1 MPTIYTIGFTQKPLR
16 RFVEL
21 LQKASVDAVI
31 DIRLR
36 NVSQLAGWAKR
47 DDLAYILAL
56 VGIAYEHQPDLAP
69 TAEILDTYRKDH
81 DWERYV
87 RRFGPLLVERKAQT
101 QGESLLQRYQAPCL
115 LCSEAT
121 AEQCHRRLVA
131 EFWRIHLPNLD
142 IVHL

>member
-1 MPTIYTIGFTQKPLR
+1 MPTLYTIGFTQKPLQH
-16 RFVEL
+16 FVEL
-21 LQKASVDAVI
+21 LQGAGVDALI

-36 NVSQLAGWAKR
+36 NTSQLAGWAKR
-47 DDLAYILAL
+47 DDLAYVLHL
-56 VGIAYEHQPDLAP
+56 VQIAYEHQPELAP

-81 DWERYV
+81 DWPRYV
-87 RRFGPLLVERKAQT
+87 RHFGPLLIERRAVTIGQDLFT
-101 QGESLLQRYQAPCL
+101 RYRAPCL

-131 EFWRIHLPNLD
+131 EYWAQHLPNLG